1 VRTFLLAAAVAAALG
16 LAGMAAATSMRSN
29 YCSPTGDYCTST
41 ARVGGAVLLR
51 LSTFAFSGSIR
62 ICVVDPK
69 AKRTCKPFTLAKR
82 GAMWQVNV
90 RWHRHF
96 PNGGKGPYRVRFFYS
111 SSQLGPVLDF
121 RLR

>member
-1 VRTFLLAAAVAAALG
+1 MRRLALGAVLVASLVLAPSAAA
-16 LAGMAAATSMRSN
+16 RSS

-41 ARVGGAVLLR
+41 TRQSGAVLLR

-62 ICVVDPK
+62 ICVTDPK
-69 AKRTCKPFTLAKR
+69 AKRVCRRFTLAKR
-82 GAMWQVNV
+82 GAMWQVST

-96 PNGGKGPYRVRFFYS
+96 PYGGKGLYRVRFFTQS
-111 SSQLGPVLDF
+111 TQLGPVLDF

>member
-1 VRTFLLAAAVAAALG
+1 MRRLALIGALVASLALAPSAAAK
-16 LAGMAAATSMRSN
+16 SN

-51 LSTFAFSGSIR
+51 LTTFGFSGSIR
-62 ICVVDPK
+62 ICVADPK
-69 AKRTCKPFTLAKR
+69 AKRVCRNFLLRKR
-82 GAMWQVNV
+82 GPMWQVSV

-96 PNGGKGPYRVRFFYS
+96 PNGGKGLYRVRFFTQS
-111 SSQLGPVLDF
+111 TQLGPVLDF

>member
-1 VRTFLLAAAVAAALG
+1 MRRLALG
-16 LAGMAAATSMRSN
+16 AVLVASLVLAPSASARSS

-62 ICVVDPK
+62 ICVTDPK
-69 AKRTCKPFTLAKR
+69 AKRVCKRFQLAKR
-82 GAMWQVNV
+82 GAMWHVSV

-96 PNGGKGPYRVRFFYS
+96 PNGGKGLYRVRFLYGGA
-111 SSQLGPVLDF
+111 QLGPVLDF